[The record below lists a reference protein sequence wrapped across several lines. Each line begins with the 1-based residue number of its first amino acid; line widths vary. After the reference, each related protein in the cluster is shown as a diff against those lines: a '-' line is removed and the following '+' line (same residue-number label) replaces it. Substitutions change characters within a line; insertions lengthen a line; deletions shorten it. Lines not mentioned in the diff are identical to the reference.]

1 MIILPIIYQIIEDF
15 IKGLFGGIADVSLA
29 EIARFSIYSVG
40 LLFGALFAAVRL
52 LF

>member
-15 IKGLFGGIADVSLA
+15 FKGLFGGIASVSLVEA
-29 EIARFSIYSVG
+29 ARFSIYSLG
-40 LLFGALFAAVRL
+40 LGCSALVAAVRL